1 MLGNKTLK
9 KRVGAVYCALILITF
24 TTGCGG
30 GGGGTPVATVVLTN
44 QSVSPAE
51 VFPGET
57 VVIQT
62 DVTATEGVSSVT
74 ASVTKPDSTV
84 VGPIPLTLRS
94 GTANTYQA
102 SYGSSSGQ
110 LDLPGSY
117 SIVVTANDNNSNSAQ
132 TSAFTFSIESPP
144 QPPP

>member
-1 MLGNKTLK
+1 MLGDKTLK
-9 KRVGAVYCALILITF
+9 KRVGAVCCALILITF
-24 TTGCGG
+24 AAGCGG
-30 GGGGTPVATVVLTN
+30 GGTPAPTVVLTN
-44 QSVSPAE
+44 PSVSPAD

-62 DVTATEGVSSVT
+62 DVTATVGVSAVT

-84 VGPIPLTLRS
+84 VGPIPLTLKS

-102 SYGSSSGQ
+102 SYGSGSGQ

-117 SIVVTANDNNSNSAQ
+117 SIIVTANDNNSNSAQ
-132 TSAFTFSIESPP
+132 TSAFTFSVESPP